1 MVDLRAKS
9 PCAGKAPVRH
19 GEVTLKEL
27 PFAQITSVAPF
38 KGKAA
43 AVSKA
48 LNASIGAGLPDTGR
62 LLAGG
67 TGEVFWAGQ
76 GQFFVTGAP
85 VTSVEAAVTDQSD
98 AWVTLDLDGARAGD
112 VLARLCPLDLRGM
125 DEGDVARSLV
135 GHIACVI
142 IRRSGGF
149 EIMAF
154 RSMAGTL
161 WCELETAMQS
171 VAARAGLVS

>member
-1 MVDLRAKS
+1 MVNLRPKS

-19 GEVTLKEL
+19 GDVTLTEL
-27 PFAQITSVAPF
+27 PFVQITSVAPF
-38 KGKAA
+38 NGREA
-43 AVSKA
+43 AVSKI
-48 LNASIGAGLPDTGR
+48 LKASTGAGLPDTGR
-62 LLAGG
+62 LLVGG
-67 TGEVFWAGQ
+67 TCEVLWAGQ
-76 GQFFVTGAP
+76 GQFFVAGAP
-85 VTSVEAAVTDQSD
+85 VPSVEAAVTDQSD
-98 AWVTLDLDGARAGD
+98 AWVTLGLDGAQAGD

-142 IRRSGGF
+142 IGRSGGF